1 MSKWNCPHHQ
11 GICKDLVREKMSRFK
26 KSKFKIQIQL
36 FLVSKFKLGAGRS
49 GKRQSL
55 YEKREQ
61 ISYAIVSPKELEF
74 DNKLFL

>member
-11 GICKDLVREKMSRFK
+11 GIFKDLVREKMSRFK

-55 YEKREQ
+55 YQKREQ
-61 ISYAIVSPKELEF
+61 ISYVIVSPKELEF
-74 DNKLFL
+74 DTAFFL